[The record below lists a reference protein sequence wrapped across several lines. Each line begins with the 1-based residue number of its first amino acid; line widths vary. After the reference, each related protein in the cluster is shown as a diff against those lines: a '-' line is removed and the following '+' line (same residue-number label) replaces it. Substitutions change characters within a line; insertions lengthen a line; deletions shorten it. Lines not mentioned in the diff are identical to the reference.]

1 MSKSGAELESDIVS
15 NVEQHGCFIMFV
27 FDPDDGKTD
36 FAYSMGFP
44 KSLAQPEVIVFGL
57 QKKLMLSMINEIYRQ
72 CAEDGLELRDGAVIG
87 DLLEGFDCIVREVPK
102 DRIESEYFG
111 SAMWYRQAIMGEE
124 MDQAFQIFWP
134 GAATGLFPW
143 DASADPEIVGPQSEL
158 LEELRT

>member
-1 MSKSGAELESDIVS
+1 MSKSDAELEAGIVS
-15 NVEQHGCFIMFV
+15 NVDQYGCSIMFV
-27 FDPDDGKTD
+27 FDPDEGKAD
-36 FAYSMGFP
+36 FAYSIGFP

-57 QKKLMLSMINEIYRQ
+57 SRSLMLSMINETHRQ
-72 CAEDGLELRDGAVIG
+72 CAEEELKLQDGVVIG

-124 MDQAFQIFWP
+124 MDRAFQIFWP